1 MNNLKNYSNLY
12 PERSVADLKRL
23 VPYAGKTFYEY
34 NPKDS
39 KEYRTIYMHF
49 NVFNS
54 KVTPMYSNYIIGVPP
69 SHIDA
74 LQPRLLSAIM
84 RFNSIP
90 DAPFH

>member
-1 MNNLKNYSNLY
+1 MNNLKNYSNSY
-12 PERSVADLKRL
+12 PERSYADLKRL

-34 NPKDS
+34 NPQDS
-39 KEYRTIYMHF
+39 EEYRTIYMHF

-54 KVTPMYSNYIIGVPP
+54 KVTPMYSNYIKGVPP